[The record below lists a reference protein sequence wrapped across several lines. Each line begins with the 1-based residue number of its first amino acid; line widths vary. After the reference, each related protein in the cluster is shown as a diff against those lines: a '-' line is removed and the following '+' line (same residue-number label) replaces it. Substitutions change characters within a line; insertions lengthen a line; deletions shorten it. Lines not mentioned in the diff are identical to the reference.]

1 MSKKIGKLFGVGVG
15 PGDPE
20 LITKKAIRVI
30 NEAGVIFTAASTKN
44 YYSLALKIAQ
54 PYLSNDADIKS
65 LSFPMIK
72 DKLESAK
79 AWNANAEQ
87 IASVLKQGQNAAFIT
102 LGDPVTYSTFGYILM
117 AMKTVMADADI
128 EIIPGITSFHAAAAR
143 CNQILVEAEETLAVM
158 SGAYGGE
165 NIRAIADK
173 VDKIALVKAYK
184 NTEDINNALKE
195 TGFYEKSI
203 AISKCGRDGEEI
215 IEDIEDLEKRK
226 PNYWTLILAGK

>member
-1 MSKKIGKLFGVGVG
+1 MDKTGKLFGIGVG

-30 NEAGVIFTAASTKN
+30 NEADVIFTAASTKN
-44 YYSLALKIAQ
+44 NYSLALKIAG
-54 PYLSNDADIKS
+54 PYISNNADIKS

-72 DKLESAK
+72 DKSESQK
-79 AWNANAEQ
+79 AWNTNAEK
-87 IASVLKQGQNAAFIT
+87 IATVLNQGRNAAFIT

-117 AMKTVMADADI
+117 AMETIMPEAKV
-128 EIIPGITSFHAAAAR
+128 EIVPGITSFHAAAAR
-143 CNQILVEAEETLAVM
+143 CNKILVEAEETLAIM

-173 VDKIALVKAYK
+173 VDKIAIVKAYK
-184 NTEDINNALKE
+184 NTKDINKALKE

-203 AISKCGRDGEEI
+203 AISKCGRDGEKI
-215 IEDIEDLEKRK
+215 IDDLDDLEKRT
-226 PNYWTLILAGK
+226 PDYWTLILAGK